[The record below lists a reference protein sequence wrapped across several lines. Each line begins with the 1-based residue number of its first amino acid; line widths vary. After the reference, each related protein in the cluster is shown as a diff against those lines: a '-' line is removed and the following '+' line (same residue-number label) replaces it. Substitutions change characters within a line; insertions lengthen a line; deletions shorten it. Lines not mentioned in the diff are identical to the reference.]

1 MKMIFSGLSIT
12 NLIEVIKDNS
22 CNHQSHCPMREKV
35 GIIYALYGSIQ
46 RTHYVYI
53 QWLLQDRHTL
63 CSTQRMAWRGRSRR
77 RQREVSL
84 EYLTEEKIY
93 PSGTTDKYFEAPYEE
108 YPITICGQTVILT
121 NGEPAGKNDI
131 KNHSS
136 QVIPLQ

>member
-1 MKMIFSGLSIT
+1 MLCTETYKEHITYTFNGFCKTVIRYTALS
-12 NLIEVIKDNS
+12 
-22 CNHQSHCPMREKV
+22 
-35 GIIYALYGSIQ
+35 
-46 RTHYVYI
+46 
-53 QWLLQDRHTL
+53 
-63 CSTQRMAWRGRSRR
+63 AWRGRSRR

-136 QVIPLQ
+136 QVMPLR